1 MEQSVGVRLSPS
13 APFPPTHPSPNRFL
27 MQATTLSDI
36 FTHPSFITIL
46 TTILIVITNIMI
58 GVSMLPS
65 DTRRKRYPMHRGVY
79 VAALA
84 SFGFFLWVTHRTLEN
99 SIFNYLVFMYF
110 LTVIPLSRRLNVT
123 LHAVLASIGLDLLV
137 GVATFTIL

>member
-1 MEQSVGVRLSPS
+1 
-13 APFPPTHPSPNRFL
+13 

-46 TTILIVITNIMI
+46 ITILIVITNIMI

-79 VAALA
+79 VAVLA

-99 SIFNYLVFMYF
+99 SVFNYLVFMYF

-123 LHAVLASIGLDLLV
+123 LHAVLASIGLVLLV